1 MPPPYSTHVIVNVF
15 RCVAQLVSQNPG
27 LLNWP
32 GVFRLAGSR
41 EESEKLLEQ
50 VINDNFSVGGGSV
63 LYFRR
68 WPDKQFTSE

>member
-15 RCVAQLVSQNPG
+15 RCVAQLVSQNPE

-50 VINDNFSVGGGSV
+50 V
-63 LYFRR
+63 
-68 WPDKQFTSE
+68 